1 MAKIPISVQQDFLD
15 RVGAAASIKAVSEL
29 IWNGFD
35 AFAKTVDVSFKITK
49 IDGLEDIQVKDDGL
63 GHDFHK
69 VGHLPENDD
78 VRYTISESA
87 CNEVLKRLAKFN
99 EERWEE
105 GEAAG
110 LHKEVKK

>member
-15 RVGAAASIKAVSEL
+15 RVGTAASIKAVSEL

-78 VRYTISESA
+78 VRYTISGSSYESVG
-87 CNEVLKRLAKFN
+87 NRLNVLDARPF
-99 EERWEE
+99 
-105 GEAAG
+105 
-110 LHKEVKK
+110 